1 MRVQTLSCFALF
13 FPGDHI
19 WHIEGIP
26 YFWLNGWLWIVDI
39 KMWCWRRLSRVTWMA
54 RSNQSILKEINSEY
68 SLERLMLKWKLQ
80 YFGHLMQRAGSLEK
94 TLMLGKIES
103 RRRRGWQR
111 MRQFAGHH
119 RLNGHECEQ
128 TPGDSERYGLLQSRG
143 CKELV
148 GHDLATK
155 QVNIYGING
164 CPKKA
169 FLFDTDRSEKK
180 TSDMSLWSSTTSS
193 QPPLPH

>member
-1 MRVQTLSCFALF
+1 
-13 FPGDHI
+13 
-19 WHIEGIP
+19 
-26 YFWLNGWLWIVDI
+26 
-39 KMWCWRRLSRVTWMA
+39 
-54 RSNQSILKEINSEY
+54 
-68 SLERLMLKWKLQ
+68 
-80 YFGHLMQRAGSLEK
+80 
-94 TLMLGKIES
+94 
-103 RRRRGWQR
+103 